1 MATIQEQIKQ
11 YEDMLSTTQDDVVKA
26 QLQAEIQ
33 KLQLQQSAT
42 GGDSVS
48 NALLELKT
56 VLENMKR
63 TGGPS
68 GGIDKAQA
76 EKMIKDVMSQS
87 KIGVNNLD
95 DTLRA
100 YLMSQV
106 KVQVQL
112 KTPTFSAPGGVIKK
126 EDYDRPLFQKI
137 LTDLISMNNV
147 YLYGGAGTG
156 KTYIAKQIA
165 VFMDWDYVELNCNQF
180 TSQLDILGGQ
190 TIEGY
195 QVGALEMAWGNLNDK
210 GLPSGKS
217 GAVLCLDELPKIDPN
232 TAGILNAALANV
244 KNYTAGPANGGGI
257 PPEIKNGKNQKIPK
271 GNLLIIATGNVK
283 LNEMSTEYEANFK
296 QDLSL
301 QDRFAGSTYEVFAD
315 YNNEAFNIMK
325 DVLFIWLAM
334 IKLREKIVEMKW
346 TGQAF
351 VSIRIM
357 INLKETYLTYRG
369 IKDGTITAPPGSK
382 DKIQKIDKPKTLE
395 NGIDSFLNLFKPD
408 QVDQLKTAMD
418 YNKFIKMIKEK
429 NQLPIDKLNTKEE
442 IDEAT
447 KIVEAYDQMLKTK
460 TA

>member
-11 YEDMLSTTQDDVVKA
+11 YEDMLATATDAVVIA
-26 QLQAEIQ
+26 QLQAEIH
-33 KLQLQQSAT
+33 KLKLQQSAT
-42 GGDSVS
+42 GGDTVS
-48 NALLELKT
+48 AALLELKGVIET
-56 VLENMKR
+56 MKR
-63 TGGPS
+63 S
-68 GGIDKAQA
+68 GGLGTGSGLDKAQA
-76 EKMIKDVMSQS
+76 EKMIKDALSKS
-87 KIGVNNLD
+87 KISLNDLD
-95 DTLRA
+95 DTLRT
-100 YLMSQV
+100 YLTSQV
-106 KVQVQL
+106 KVQVML
-112 KTPTFSAPGGVIKK
+112 KTPTFSAPGGVIQKQ
-126 EDYDRPLFQKI
+126 DYDRPLFQKI
-137 LTDLISMNNV
+137 LTDLVSMNNV

-156 KTYIAKQIA
+156 KTYIAKQISN
-165 VFMDWDYVELNCNQF
+165 FMDWDYVELNCNQF

-190 TIEGY
+190 TIDGY
-195 QVGALEMAWGNLNDK
+195 QVGALEMAWGNLNAK
-210 GLPSGKS
+210 GQPSGKK

-244 KNYTAGPANGGGI
+244 KNYDGGF

-325 DVLFIWLAM
+325 SVLFIWLPM
-334 IKLREKIVEMKW
+334 IKLREKIMEMKW

-357 INLKETYLTYRG
+357 INLKETYFTYRG
-369 IKDGTITAPPGSK
+369 IKDGTVVAPPGST
-382 DKIQKIDKPKTLE
+382 DKIQKIDNPKTLK

-408 QVDQLKTAMD
+408 QVDQLKTAMGYD
-418 YNKFIKMIKEK
+418 AFIKVIEEK
-429 NQLPIDKLNTKEE
+429 NKLPIDKLNTDLEIKQAEE
-442 IDEAT
+442 IVKKYDE
-447 KIVEAYDQMLKTK
+447 MLKLK

>member
-1 MATIQEQIKQ
+1 MATIDQQIEQFEQ
-11 YEDMLSTTQDDVVKA
+11 QLLTTKDDVVKN
-26 QLQAEIQ
+26 QLKAEIQ
-33 KLQLQQSAT
+33 RLQLQKSAT
-42 GGDSVS
+42 GGDTVS
-48 NALLELKT
+48 TALLELKS
-56 VLENMKR
+56 LLDNMKR
-63 TGGPS
+63 TPNAPL

-76 EKMIKDVMSQS
+76 EKIVKEVVSKS
-87 KIGVNNLD
+87 KISVDNLD

-106 KVQVQL
+106 KVQVML
-112 KTPTFSAPGGVIKK
+112 KTPTFSAPGGSIQQQ
-126 EDYDRPLFQKI
+126 DYERPLFQKI
-137 LTDLISMNNV
+137 LTDLVSMNNV

-165 VFMDWDYVELNCNQF
+165 NFMDWDYIELNCNQF

-195 QVGALEMAWGNLNDK
+195 QPGALEMAWGNLNDK
-210 GLPSGKS
+210 GQPSGKN

-244 KNYTAGPANGGGI
+244 KNYVGRGSNAF
-257 PPEIKNGKNQKIPK
+257 PPEVKNGRNQKIPK

-283 LNEMSTEYEANFK
+283 LNETSTEYEANFK

-334 IKLREKIVEMKW
+334 VKLREKIVQMRW

-357 INLKETYLTYRG
+357 INLKETYLTYRQ
-369 IKDGTITAPPGSK
+369 IKDGTVTAPAGST
-382 DKIQKIDKPKTLE
+382 DKIQKISNPKTLM
-395 NGIDSFLNLFKPD
+395 NGVDSFLNLFKPD

-418 YNKFIKMIKEK
+418 YDNFKAIVEQK
-429 NQLPIDKLNTKEE
+429 NNLLLNELNTKQE
-442 IDEAT
+442 IDEAKT
-447 KIVEAYDQMLKTK
+447 IVEKYDLMLKNK
-460 TA
+460 IA